1 MNVVFIAPPAAGKG
15 TQATLLRDYYNFY
28 HISTGDVLREIA
40 ETNTPLG
47 CEIKA
52 LIDNGKLVSDELMA
66 KLLKEKIGSLGNV
79 EGIIFDGF
87 PRTLE
92 QAHMLDEILNEVGM
106 KVNKVIYFDI
116 DKDTA
121 MKRALGRVTCK
132 DCGEIYNTYFDTFLK
147 EDECSK
153 CGGKLEKRMEENH
166 KPVKIGSYRE
176 NKCPKN
182 YFKFFDSIK
191 IKKKYKIVFDLANG
205 SMCFLNDYLKKRFP
219 DAIMIN
225 NEPNGFNINDEC
237 GALYPELARKIMID
251 NDYDIAVSFDGDGD
265 RAIIILKNGKILNGD
280 LLLYFFATELKMKN
294 KLKNNTVIYSLIA
307 NRGIT
312 NVLEGNNIK
321 VKFVNVGDENISSE
335 IKNGVASL
343 GGEKSGHIIFNKK
356 YNYSCGLTTI
366 LKFLSMLNEKA
377 IINLNCIKEYYEVS
391 KNYKEIRM
399 INKLENK
406 LKAIVTSGNVIVR
419 RSGTENLFRVILMS
433 PNKCEIIDGLNFLEN
448 LIIAK
453 N

>member
-1 MNVVFIAPPAAGKG
+1 MKYFKTDGIRGVFGASDLSIELILKVGYSFDIFNENKVLIGYDTRYSSKIILQALKYALEISGK
-15 TQATLLRDYYNFY
+15 TVFDYGV
-28 HISTGDVLREIA
+28 IST
-40 ETNTPLG
+40 P
-47 CEIKA
+47 A
-52 LIDNGKLVSDELMA
+52 LEYLTKKKRTIGIMITASHNDFTYNGLKIIYKGHKLDDS
-66 KLLKEKIGSLGNV
+66 LKE
-79 EGIIFDGF
+79 
-87 PRTLE
+87 
-92 QAHMLDEILNEVGM
+92 
-106 KVNKVIYFDI
+106 
-116 DKDTA
+116 
-121 MKRALGRVTCK
+121 
-132 DCGEIYNTYFDTFLK
+132 
-147 EDECSK
+147 
-153 CGGKLEKRMEENH
+153 KLEKRMEENH

-280 LLLYFFATELKMKN
+280 LLLYFFATELKKKN

-312 NVLEGNNIK
+312 NVLEENNIK
-321 VKFVNVGDENISSE
+321 VKFVNVDDENISSE

-448 LIIAK
+448 WIIAK

>member
-1 MNVVFIAPPAAGKG
+1 MKYFKTDGIRGVFGASDLSIELILKVGYSFDIFNENKVLIGYDTRYSSKIILQALKYALEISGK
-15 TQATLLRDYYNFY
+15 TVFDYGV
-28 HISTGDVLREIA
+28 IST
-40 ETNTPLG
+40 P
-47 CEIKA
+47 A
-52 LIDNGKLVSDELMA
+52 LEYLTKKKRTIGIMITASHNDFTYNGLKIIYKGHKLDDS
-66 KLLKEKIGSLGNV
+66 LKE
-79 EGIIFDGF
+79 
-87 PRTLE
+87 
-92 QAHMLDEILNEVGM
+92 
-106 KVNKVIYFDI
+106 
-116 DKDTA
+116 
-121 MKRALGRVTCK
+121 
-132 DCGEIYNTYFDTFLK
+132 
-147 EDECSK
+147 
-153 CGGKLEKRMEENH
+153 KLEKRMEENH

-191 IKKKYKIVFDLANG
+191 IKKKYKIVFDLVNG

-312 NVLEGNNIK
+312 NVLEENNIK

-448 LIIAK
+448 WIIAK

>member
-1 MNVVFIAPPAAGKG
+1 MKYFKTDGIRGVFGASDLSIELILKVGYSFDIFNENKVLIGYDTRYSSKIILQALKYALEISGK
-15 TQATLLRDYYNFY
+15 TVFDYGV
-28 HISTGDVLREIA
+28 IST
-40 ETNTPLG
+40 P
-47 CEIKA
+47 A
-52 LIDNGKLVSDELMA
+52 LEYLTKKKRTIGIMITASHNDFTYNGLKIIYKGHKLD
-66 KLLKEKIGSLGNV
+66 
-79 EGIIFDGF
+79 D
-87 PRTLE
+87 
-92 QAHMLDEILNEVGM
+92 
-106 KVNKVIYFDI
+106 
-116 DKDTA
+116 
-121 MKRALGRVTCK
+121 
-132 DCGEIYNTYFDTFLK
+132 FLK
-147 EDECSK
+147 E
-153 CGGKLEKRMEENH
+153 KLEKRMEENH

-312 NVLEGNNIK
+312 NVLEENNIK

-433 PNKCEIIDGLNFLEN
+433 PNKCEIIDGLNFLEKW
-448 LIIAK
+448 IIAK

>member
-1 MNVVFIAPPAAGKG
+1 MKYFKTDGIRGVFGASDLSIELILKVGYSFDIFNENKVLIGYDTRYSSKIILQDLKYALEISGK
-15 TQATLLRDYYNFY
+15 TVFDYGV
-28 HISTGDVLREIA
+28 IST
-40 ETNTPLG
+40 P
-47 CEIKA
+47 A
-52 LIDNGKLVSDELMA
+52 LEYLTKKKRTIGIMITASHNDFTYNGLKIIYKGHKLDDS
-66 KLLKEKIGSLGNV
+66 LKE
-79 EGIIFDGF
+79 
-87 PRTLE
+87 
-92 QAHMLDEILNEVGM
+92 
-106 KVNKVIYFDI
+106 
-116 DKDTA
+116 
-121 MKRALGRVTCK
+121 
-132 DCGEIYNTYFDTFLK
+132 
-147 EDECSK
+147 
-153 CGGKLEKRMEENH
+153 KLEKRMEENH

-312 NVLEGNNIK
+312 NVLEENNIK

-448 LIIAK
+448 WIIAK

>member
-1 MNVVFIAPPAAGKG
+1 MKYFKTDGIRGVFGASDLSIELILKVGYSFDIFNENKVLIGYDTRYSSKIILQALKYALEISGK
-15 TQATLLRDYYNFY
+15 TVFDYGV
-28 HISTGDVLREIA
+28 IST
-40 ETNTPLG
+40 P
-47 CEIKA
+47 A
-52 LIDNGKLVSDELMA
+52 LEYLTKKKRTVGIMITASHNDFTYNGLKIIYKGHKLDDS
-66 KLLKEKIGSLGNV
+66 LKE
-79 EGIIFDGF
+79 
-87 PRTLE
+87 
-92 QAHMLDEILNEVGM
+92 
-106 KVNKVIYFDI
+106 
-116 DKDTA
+116 
-121 MKRALGRVTCK
+121 
-132 DCGEIYNTYFDTFLK
+132 
-147 EDECSK
+147 
-153 CGGKLEKRMEENH
+153 KLEKRMEENH

-205 SMCFLNDYLKKRFP
+205 SMCFLEFYLKKRFP

-280 LLLYFFATELKMKN
+280 LLLYFFATELKKKN

-312 NVLEGNNIK
+312 NVLEENNIK
-321 VKFVNVGDENISSE
+321 VNFVNVGDENISSE

-366 LKFLSMLNEKA
+366 LKFLSMLNEHA
-377 IINLNCIKEYYEVS
+377 IINLNCINEYYEVS

-448 LIIAK
+448 WILAK

>member
-1 MNVVFIAPPAAGKG
+1 MKYFKTDGIRGVFGASDLSIELILKVGYSFDIFNENKVLIGYDTRYSSKIILQALKYALEISGK
-15 TQATLLRDYYNFY
+15 TVFDYGV
-28 HISTGDVLREIA
+28 IST
-40 ETNTPLG
+40 P
-47 CEIKA
+47 A
-52 LIDNGKLVSDELMA
+52 LEYLTKKKRTIGIMITASHNDFTYNGLKIIYKGHKLDDS
-66 KLLKEKIGSLGNV
+66 LKE
-79 EGIIFDGF
+79 
-87 PRTLE
+87 
-92 QAHMLDEILNEVGM
+92 
-106 KVNKVIYFDI
+106 
-116 DKDTA
+116 
-121 MKRALGRVTCK
+121 
-132 DCGEIYNTYFDTFLK
+132 
-147 EDECSK
+147 
-153 CGGKLEKRMEENH
+153 KLEKRMEENH

-176 NKCPKN
+176 NK
-182 YFKFFDSIK
+182 
-191 IKKKYKIVFDLANG
+191 
-205 SMCFLNDYLKKRFP
+205 CFLNDYLKKRFP

-312 NVLEGNNIK
+312 NVLEENNIK

-448 LIIAK
+448 WIIAK

>member
-1 MNVVFIAPPAAGKG
+1 MKYFKTDGIRGVFGASDLSIELILKVGYSFDIFYENKVLIGYDTRYSSKIILQALKYALEISGK
-15 TQATLLRDYYNFY
+15 TVFDYGV
-28 HISTGDVLREIA
+28 IST
-40 ETNTPLG
+40 P
-47 CEIKA
+47 A
-52 LIDNGKLVSDELMA
+52 LEYLTKKKRTIGIMITASHNDFTYNGLKIIYKGHKLDDS
-66 KLLKEKIGSLGNV
+66 LKE
-79 EGIIFDGF
+79 
-87 PRTLE
+87 
-92 QAHMLDEILNEVGM
+92 
-106 KVNKVIYFDI
+106 
-116 DKDTA
+116 
-121 MKRALGRVTCK
+121 
-132 DCGEIYNTYFDTFLK
+132 
-147 EDECSK
+147 
-153 CGGKLEKRMEENH
+153 KLEKRMEENH

-312 NVLEGNNIK
+312 NVLEENNIK

-448 LIIAK
+448 WIIAK

>member
-1 MNVVFIAPPAAGKG
+1 MKYFKTDGIRGVFGASDLSIELILKVGYSFDIFNENKVLIGYDTRYSSKIILQALKYALEISGKSVF
-15 TQATLLRDYYNFY
+15 DYGV
-28 HISTGDVLREIA
+28 IST
-40 ETNTPLG
+40 P
-47 CEIKA
+47 A
-52 LIDNGKLVSDELMA
+52 LEYLTKKKRTIGIMITASHNDFTYNGLKIIYKGHKLDDS
-66 KLLKEKIGSLGNV
+66 LKE
-79 EGIIFDGF
+79 
-87 PRTLE
+87 
-92 QAHMLDEILNEVGM
+92 
-106 KVNKVIYFDI
+106 
-116 DKDTA
+116 
-121 MKRALGRVTCK
+121 
-132 DCGEIYNTYFDTFLK
+132 
-147 EDECSK
+147 
-153 CGGKLEKRMEENH
+153 KLEKRMEENH

-280 LLLYFFATELKMKN
+280 LLLYFFVTELKMKN

-448 LIIAK
+448 WIIAK

>member
-1 MNVVFIAPPAAGKG
+1 MKYFKTDGIRGVFGASDLIIELILKVGYSFDIFNENKVLIGYDTRYSSKIILQALKYALEISGK
-15 TQATLLRDYYNFY
+15 TVFDYGV
-28 HISTGDVLREIA
+28 IST
-40 ETNTPLG
+40 P
-47 CEIKA
+47 A
-52 LIDNGKLVSDELMA
+52 LEYLTKKKRTIGIMITASHNDFTYNGLKIIYKGHKLDDS
-66 KLLKEKIGSLGNV
+66 LKE
-79 EGIIFDGF
+79 
-87 PRTLE
+87 
-92 QAHMLDEILNEVGM
+92 
-106 KVNKVIYFDI
+106 
-116 DKDTA
+116 
-121 MKRALGRVTCK
+121 
-132 DCGEIYNTYFDTFLK
+132 
-147 EDECSK
+147 
-153 CGGKLEKRMEENH
+153 KLEKRMEENH

-312 NVLEGNNIK
+312 NVLEENNIK

-448 LIIAK
+448 WIIAK

>member
-1 MNVVFIAPPAAGKG
+1 MFIVLLGAPGSGKG
-15 TQATLLRDYYNFY
+15 TVGKILAENLKLA
-28 HISTGDVLREIA
+28 HISTGDLFRENLKN
-40 ETNTPLG
+40 ETELG
-47 CEIKA
+47 KEAKSYM
-52 LIDNGKLVSDELMA
+52 DKGELV
-66 KLLKEKIGSLGNV
+66 
-79 EGIIFDGF
+79 
-87 PRTLE
+87 P
-92 QAHMLDEILNEVGM
+92 DEITVRM
-106 KVNKVIYFDI
+106 
-116 DKDTA
+116 
-121 MKRALGRVTCK
+121 
-132 DCGEIYNTYFDTFLK
+132 
-147 EDECSK
+147 
-153 CGGKLEKRMEENH
+153 LEKRMEENH

-312 NVLEGNNIK
+312 NVLEENNIK

-448 LIIAK
+448 WIIAK

>member
-1 MNVVFIAPPAAGKG
+1 MKYFKTDGIRGVFGASDLSIELILKVGYSFDIFNENKVLIGYDTRYSSKIILQALKYALEISGK
-15 TQATLLRDYYNFY
+15 TVFDYGV
-28 HISTGDVLREIA
+28 IST
-40 ETNTPLG
+40 P
-47 CEIKA
+47 A
-52 LIDNGKLVSDELMA
+52 LEYLTKKKRTIGIMITASHNDFTYNGLKIIYKGHKLDDS
-66 KLLKEKIGSLGNV
+66 LKE
-79 EGIIFDGF
+79 
-87 PRTLE
+87 
-92 QAHMLDEILNEVGM
+92 
-106 KVNKVIYFDI
+106 
-116 DKDTA
+116 
-121 MKRALGRVTCK
+121 
-132 DCGEIYNTYFDTFLK
+132 
-147 EDECSK
+147 
-153 CGGKLEKRMEENH
+153 KLEKRMEENH

-237 GALYPELARKIMID
+237 GTLYPELARKIMID

-312 NVLEGNNIK
+312 NVLEENNIK

-448 LIIAK
+448 WIIAK

>member
-1 MNVVFIAPPAAGKG
+1 MITASHNDFTYNGLKIIYKG
-15 TQATLLRDYYNFY
+15 
-28 HISTGDVLREIA
+28 H
-40 ETNTPLG
+40 
-47 CEIKA
+47 
-52 LIDNGKLVSDELMA
+52 KLDDS
-66 KLLKEKIGSLGNV
+66 LKE
-79 EGIIFDGF
+79 
-87 PRTLE
+87 
-92 QAHMLDEILNEVGM
+92 
-106 KVNKVIYFDI
+106 
-116 DKDTA
+116 
-121 MKRALGRVTCK
+121 
-132 DCGEIYNTYFDTFLK
+132 
-147 EDECSK
+147 
-153 CGGKLEKRMEENH
+153 KLEKRMEENH
-166 KPVKIGSYRE
+166 KPVKLGSYRE

-205 SMCFLNDYLKKRFP
+205 SMCFLEFYLKKRFP

-280 LLLYFFATELKMKN
+280 LLLYFFATELKKKN

-312 NVLEGNNIK
+312 NVLEENNIK
-321 VKFVNVGDENISSE
+321 VNFVNVGDENISSE

-366 LKFLSMLNEKA
+366 LKFLSMLNEHA
-377 IINLNCIKEYYEVS
+377 IINLNCINEYYEVS

-433 PNKCEIIDGLNFLEN
+433 PNKGEIIDGLNFLEN
-448 LIIAK
+448 WILAK

>member
-1 MNVVFIAPPAAGKG
+1 MKYFKTDGIRGVFGASDLSIELILKVGYSFDIFNENKVLIGYDTRYSSKIILQALKYALEISGK
-15 TQATLLRDYYNFY
+15 TVFDYGV
-28 HISTGDVLREIA
+28 IST
-40 ETNTPLG
+40 P
-47 CEIKA
+47 A
-52 LIDNGKLVSDELMA
+52 LEYLTKKKRTIGIMITASHNDFTYNGLKIIYKGHKLDDS
-66 KLLKEKIGSLGNV
+66 LKE
-79 EGIIFDGF
+79 
-87 PRTLE
+87 
-92 QAHMLDEILNEVGM
+92 
-106 KVNKVIYFDI
+106 
-116 DKDTA
+116 
-121 MKRALGRVTCK
+121 
-132 DCGEIYNTYFDTFLK
+132 
-147 EDECSK
+147 
-153 CGGKLEKRMEENH
+153 KLEKRMEENH

-251 NDYDIAVSFDGDGD
+251 NDYDIAASFDGDGD

-312 NVLEGNNIK
+312 NVLEENNIK

-448 LIIAK
+448 WIIAK

>member
-1 MNVVFIAPPAAGKG
+1 MKYFKTDGIRGVFGASDLSIELILKVGYSFDIFNENKVLIGYDTRYSSKIILQALKYALEISGK
-15 TQATLLRDYYNFY
+15 TVFDYGV
-28 HISTGDVLREIA
+28 IST
-40 ETNTPLG
+40 P
-47 CEIKA
+47 A
-52 LIDNGKLVSDELMA
+52 LEYLTKKKRTIGIMITASHNDFTYNGLKIIYKGHKLDDS
-66 KLLKEKIGSLGNV
+66 LKE
-79 EGIIFDGF
+79 
-87 PRTLE
+87 
-92 QAHMLDEILNEVGM
+92 
-106 KVNKVIYFDI
+106 
-116 DKDTA
+116 
-121 MKRALGRVTCK
+121 
-132 DCGEIYNTYFDTFLK
+132 
-147 EDECSK
+147 
-153 CGGKLEKRMEENH
+153 KLEKRMEENH

-448 LIIAK
+448 RIIAK

>member
-1 MNVVFIAPPAAGKG
+1 MKYFKTDGIRGVFGASDLSIELILKVGYSFDIFNENKVLIGYDTRYSSKIILQALKYALEISGK
-15 TQATLLRDYYNFY
+15 TVFDYGV
-28 HISTGDVLREIA
+28 IST
-40 ETNTPLG
+40 P
-47 CEIKA
+47 A
-52 LIDNGKLVSDELMA
+52 LEYLTKKKRTIGIMITASHNDFTYNGLKIIYKGHKLDDS
-66 KLLKEKIGSLGNV
+66 LKE
-79 EGIIFDGF
+79 
-87 PRTLE
+87 
-92 QAHMLDEILNEVGM
+92 
-106 KVNKVIYFDI
+106 
-116 DKDTA
+116 
-121 MKRALGRVTCK
+121 
-132 DCGEIYNTYFDTFLK
+132 
-147 EDECSK
+147 
-153 CGGKLEKRMEENH
+153 KLEKRMEENH

-280 LLLYFFATELKMKN
+280 LLLYFFAAELKMKN

-312 NVLEGNNIK
+312 NVLEENNIK

-448 LIIAK
+448 WIIAK

>member
-1 MNVVFIAPPAAGKG
+1 MKYFKTDGIRGVFGASDLSIELILKVGYSFDIFNENKVLIGYDTRYSSKIILQALKYALEISGK
-15 TQATLLRDYYNFY
+15 TVFDYGV
-28 HISTGDVLREIA
+28 IST
-40 ETNTPLG
+40 P
-47 CEIKA
+47 A
-52 LIDNGKLVSDELMA
+52 LEYLTKKKRTIGIMITASHNDFTYNGLKIIYKGHKLDDS
-66 KLLKEKIGSLGNV
+66 LKE
-79 EGIIFDGF
+79 
-87 PRTLE
+87 
-92 QAHMLDEILNEVGM
+92 
-106 KVNKVIYFDI
+106 
-116 DKDTA
+116 
-121 MKRALGRVTCK
+121 
-132 DCGEIYNTYFDTFLK
+132 
-147 EDECSK
+147 
-153 CGGKLEKRMEENH
+153 KLEKRMEENH

-280 LLLYFFATELKMKN
+280 LLLYFFSTELKKKN

-312 NVLEGNNIK
+312 NVLEENNIK

-448 LIIAK
+448 WIIAK

>member
-1 MNVVFIAPPAAGKG
+1 MKYFKTDGIRGVFGASDLSIELILKVGYSFDIFNENKVLIGYDTRYSSKIILQALKYALEISGK
-15 TQATLLRDYYNFY
+15 TVFDYGV
-28 HISTGDVLREIA
+28 IST
-40 ETNTPLG
+40 P
-47 CEIKA
+47 A
-52 LIDNGKLVSDELMA
+52 LEYLTKKKRTIGIMITASHNDFTYNGLKIIYKGHKLDDS
-66 KLLKEKIGSLGNV
+66 LKE
-79 EGIIFDGF
+79 
-87 PRTLE
+87 
-92 QAHMLDEILNEVGM
+92 
-106 KVNKVIYFDI
+106 
-116 DKDTA
+116 
-121 MKRALGRVTCK
+121 
-132 DCGEIYNTYFDTFLK
+132 
-147 EDECSK
+147 
-153 CGGKLEKRMEENH
+153 KLEKRMEENH

-312 NVLEGNNIK
+312 NVLEENNIK

-433 PNKCEIIDGLNFLEN
+433 LNKCEIIDGLNFLEN
-448 LIIAK
+448 WIIAK

>member
-1 MNVVFIAPPAAGKG
+1 MKYFKTDGIRGVFGASDLSIELILKVGYSFDIFNENKVLIGYDTRYSSKIILQALKYALEISGK
-15 TQATLLRDYYNFY
+15 TVFDYGV
-28 HISTGDVLREIA
+28 IST
-40 ETNTPLG
+40 P
-47 CEIKA
+47 A
-52 LIDNGKLVSDELMA
+52 LEYLTKKKRTIGIMITASHNDFTYNGLKIIYKGHKLDDS
-66 KLLKEKIGSLGNV
+66 LKE
-79 EGIIFDGF
+79 
-87 PRTLE
+87 
-92 QAHMLDEILNEVGM
+92 
-106 KVNKVIYFDI
+106 
-116 DKDTA
+116 
-121 MKRALGRVTCK
+121 
-132 DCGEIYNTYFDTFLK
+132 
-147 EDECSK
+147 
-153 CGGKLEKRMEENH
+153 KLEKRMEENH

-312 NVLEGNNIK
+312 NVLEENNIK

-335 IKNGVASL
+335 IKNGLASL

-448 LIIAK
+448 WIIAK

>member
-1 MNVVFIAPPAAGKG
+1 MKYFKTDGIRGVFGASDLSIELILKVGYSFDIFNENKVLIGYDTRYSSKIILQALKYALEISGK
-15 TQATLLRDYYNFY
+15 TVFDYGV
-28 HISTGDVLREIA
+28 IST
-40 ETNTPLG
+40 P
-47 CEIKA
+47 A
-52 LIDNGKLVSDELMA
+52 LEYLTKKKRTIGIMITASHNDFTYNGLKIIYKGHKLDDS
-66 KLLKEKIGSLGNV
+66 LKE
-79 EGIIFDGF
+79 
-87 PRTLE
+87 
-92 QAHMLDEILNEVGM
+92 
-106 KVNKVIYFDI
+106 
-116 DKDTA
+116 
-121 MKRALGRVTCK
+121 
-132 DCGEIYNTYFDTFLK
+132 
-147 EDECSK
+147 
-153 CGGKLEKRMEENH
+153 KLEKRMEENH

-176 NKCPKN
+176 NKC
-182 YFKFFDSIK
+182 FKFFDSIK

-280 LLLYFFATELKMKN
+280 LLLYFFATELKKKN

-312 NVLEGNNIK
+312 NVLEENNIK

-433 PNKCEIIDGLNFLEN
+433 PNKCEIIDGLNFLEKW
-448 LIIAK
+448 IIAK

>member
-1 MNVVFIAPPAAGKG
+1 MKYFKTDGIRGVFGASDLSIELILKVGYSFDIFNENKVLIGYDTRYSSKIILQALKYALEISGK
-15 TQATLLRDYYNFY
+15 TVFDYGV
-28 HISTGDVLREIA
+28 IST
-40 ETNTPLG
+40 P
-47 CEIKA
+47 A
-52 LIDNGKLVSDELMA
+52 LEYLTKKKRTIGIMITASHNDFTYNGLKIIYKGHKLDDS
-66 KLLKEKIGSLGNV
+66 LKE
-79 EGIIFDGF
+79 
-87 PRTLE
+87 
-92 QAHMLDEILNEVGM
+92 
-106 KVNKVIYFDI
+106 
-116 DKDTA
+116 
-121 MKRALGRVTCK
+121 
-132 DCGEIYNTYFDTFLK
+132 
-147 EDECSK
+147 
-153 CGGKLEKRMEENH
+153 KLEKRMEENH

-237 GALYPELARKIMID
+237 VALYPELARKIMID

-280 LLLYFFATELKMKN
+280 LLLYFFATELKKKN

-312 NVLEGNNIK
+312 NVLEENNIK

-433 PNKCEIIDGLNFLEN
+433 PNKCEIIDGLNFLEKW
-448 LIIAK
+448 IIAK

>member
-1 MNVVFIAPPAAGKG
+1 MKYFKTDGIRGVFGASDLSIELILKVGYSFDIFNENKVLIGYDTRYSSKIILQALKYALEISGK
-15 TQATLLRDYYNFY
+15 TVFDYGV
-28 HISTGDVLREIA
+28 IST
-40 ETNTPLG
+40 P
-47 CEIKA
+47 A
-52 LIDNGKLVSDELMA
+52 LEYLTKKKRTIGIMITASHNDFTYNGLKIIYKGHKLDDS
-66 KLLKEKIGSLGNV
+66 LKE
-79 EGIIFDGF
+79 
-87 PRTLE
+87 
-92 QAHMLDEILNEVGM
+92 
-106 KVNKVIYFDI
+106 
-116 DKDTA
+116 
-121 MKRALGRVTCK
+121 
-132 DCGEIYNTYFDTFLK
+132 
-147 EDECSK
+147 
-153 CGGKLEKRMEENH
+153 KLEKRMEENH

-312 NVLEGNNIK
+312 NVLEENNIK

-366 LKFLSMLNEKA
+366 LKFLSMFNEKA

-448 LIIAK
+448 WIIAK

>member
-1 MNVVFIAPPAAGKG
+1 MKYFKTDGIRGVFGASDLSIELILKVGYSFDIFNENKVLIGYDTRYSSKIILQALKYALEISGK
-15 TQATLLRDYYNFY
+15 TVFDYGV
-28 HISTGDVLREIA
+28 IST
-40 ETNTPLG
+40 P
-47 CEIKA
+47 A
-52 LIDNGKLVSDELMA
+52 LEYLTKKKRTVGIMITASHNDFTYNGLKIIYKGHKLDDS
-66 KLLKEKIGSLGNV
+66 LKE
-79 EGIIFDGF
+79 
-87 PRTLE
+87 
-92 QAHMLDEILNEVGM
+92 
-106 KVNKVIYFDI
+106 
-116 DKDTA
+116 
-121 MKRALGRVTCK
+121 
-132 DCGEIYNTYFDTFLK
+132 
-147 EDECSK
+147 
-153 CGGKLEKRMEENH
+153 KLEKRMEENH

-205 SMCFLNDYLKKRFP
+205 SMCFLEFYLKKRFP

-280 LLLYFFATELKMKN
+280 LLLYFFATELKKKN

-312 NVLEGNNIK
+312 NVLEENNIK
-321 VKFVNVGDENISSE
+321 VNFVNVGDENISSE

-356 YNYSCGLTTI
+356 YNFSCGLTTI
-366 LKFLSMLNEKA
+366 LKFLSMLNEHA

-433 PNKCEIIDGLNFLEN
+433 PNKGEIIDGLNFLEN
-448 LIIAK
+448 WILAK

>member
-1 MNVVFIAPPAAGKG
+1 MKYFKTDGIRGVFGASDLSIELILKVGYSFDIFNENKVLIGYDTRYSSKIILQALKYALEISGK
-15 TQATLLRDYYNFY
+15 TVFDYGV
-28 HISTGDVLREIA
+28 ISTPVLEYLTKKKRTIGIMITA
-40 ETNTPLG
+40 SHNDFTY
-47 CEIKA
+47 
-52 LIDNGKLVSDELMA
+52 NGLKIIYKGHKLDDS
-66 KLLKEKIGSLGNV
+66 LKE
-79 EGIIFDGF
+79 
-87 PRTLE
+87 
-92 QAHMLDEILNEVGM
+92 
-106 KVNKVIYFDI
+106 
-116 DKDTA
+116 
-121 MKRALGRVTCK
+121 
-132 DCGEIYNTYFDTFLK
+132 
-147 EDECSK
+147 
-153 CGGKLEKRMEENH
+153 KLEKRMEENH

-312 NVLEGNNIK
+312 NVLEENNIK

-448 LIIAK
+448 WIIAK

>member
-1 MNVVFIAPPAAGKG
+1 MKYFKTDGIRGVFGASDLSIELILKVGYSFDIFNENKVLIGYDTRYSSKIILQDLKYALEISGK
-15 TQATLLRDYYNFY
+15 TVFDYGV
-28 HISTGDVLREIA
+28 IST
-40 ETNTPLG
+40 P
-47 CEIKA
+47 A
-52 LIDNGKLVSDELMA
+52 LEYLTKKKRTIGIMITASHNDFTYNGLKIIYKGHKLDDS
-66 KLLKEKIGSLGNV
+66 LKE
-79 EGIIFDGF
+79 
-87 PRTLE
+87 
-92 QAHMLDEILNEVGM
+92 
-106 KVNKVIYFDI
+106 
-116 DKDTA
+116 
-121 MKRALGRVTCK
+121 
-132 DCGEIYNTYFDTFLK
+132 
-147 EDECSK
+147 
-153 CGGKLEKRMEENH
+153 KLEKRMEENH

-280 LLLYFFATELKMKN
+280 LLLYFFATELKKKN

-312 NVLEGNNIK
+312 NVLEENNIK

-433 PNKCEIIDGLNFLEN
+433 PNKCEIIDGLNFLEKW
-448 LIIAK
+448 IIAK

>member
-1 MNVVFIAPPAAGKG
+1 MKYFKTDGIRGVFGASDLSIELILKVGYSFDIFNENKVLIGYDTRYSSKIILQALKYALEISGK
-15 TQATLLRDYYNFY
+15 TVFDYGV
-28 HISTGDVLREIA
+28 IST
-40 ETNTPLG
+40 P
-47 CEIKA
+47 A
-52 LIDNGKLVSDELMA
+52 LEYLTKKKRTIGIMITASHNDFTYNGLKIIYKGHKLDDS
-66 KLLKEKIGSLGNV
+66 LKE
-79 EGIIFDGF
+79 
-87 PRTLE
+87 
-92 QAHMLDEILNEVGM
+92 
-106 KVNKVIYFDI
+106 
-116 DKDTA
+116 
-121 MKRALGRVTCK
+121 
-132 DCGEIYNTYFDTFLK
+132 
-147 EDECSK
+147 
-153 CGGKLEKRMEENH
+153 KLEKRMEENH

-312 NVLEGNNIK
+312 NVLEENNIK

-419 RSGTENLFRVILMS
+419 QSGTENLFRVILMS

-448 LIIAK
+448 WIIAK

>member
-1 MNVVFIAPPAAGKG
+1 MKYFKTDGIRGVFGASDLSIELILKVGYSFDIFNENKVLIGYDTRYSSKIILQALKYALEISGK
-15 TQATLLRDYYNFY
+15 TVFDYAV
-28 HISTGDVLREIA
+28 IST
-40 ETNTPLG
+40 P
-47 CEIKA
+47 A
-52 LIDNGKLVSDELMA
+52 LEYLTKKKRTIGIMITASHNDFTYNGLKIIYKGHKLDDS
-66 KLLKEKIGSLGNV
+66 LKE
-79 EGIIFDGF
+79 
-87 PRTLE
+87 
-92 QAHMLDEILNEVGM
+92 
-106 KVNKVIYFDI
+106 
-116 DKDTA
+116 
-121 MKRALGRVTCK
+121 
-132 DCGEIYNTYFDTFLK
+132 
-147 EDECSK
+147 
-153 CGGKLEKRMEENH
+153 KLEKRMEENH

-312 NVLEGNNIK
+312 NVLEENNIK

-448 LIIAK
+448 WIIAK

>member
-1 MNVVFIAPPAAGKG
+1 MKYFKTDGIRGVFGASDLSIELILKVGYSFDIFNENKVLIGYDTRYSSKIILQALKYALEISGK
-15 TQATLLRDYYNFY
+15 TVFDYGV
-28 HISTGDVLREIA
+28 IST
-40 ETNTPLG
+40 P
-47 CEIKA
+47 A
-52 LIDNGKLVSDELMA
+52 LEYLTKKKRTIGIMITASHNDFTYNGLKIIYKGHKLDDS
-66 KLLKEKIGSLGNV
+66 LKE
-79 EGIIFDGF
+79 
-87 PRTLE
+87 
-92 QAHMLDEILNEVGM
+92 
-106 KVNKVIYFDI
+106 
-116 DKDTA
+116 
-121 MKRALGRVTCK
+121 
-132 DCGEIYNTYFDTFLK
+132 
-147 EDECSK
+147 
-153 CGGKLEKRMEENH
+153 KLEKRMEENH

-237 GALYPELARKIMID
+237 GALYPKLARKIMID

-312 NVLEGNNIK
+312 NVLEENNIK

-448 LIIAK
+448 WIIAK

>member
-1 MNVVFIAPPAAGKG
+1 MKYFKTDGIRGVFGASDLSIELILKVGYSFDIFNENKFLIGYDTRYSSKIILQALKYALEISGK
-15 TQATLLRDYYNFY
+15 TVFDYGV
-28 HISTGDVLREIA
+28 IST
-40 ETNTPLG
+40 P
-47 CEIKA
+47 A
-52 LIDNGKLVSDELMA
+52 LEYLTKKKRTIGIMITASHNDFTYNGLKIIYKGHKLDDS
-66 KLLKEKIGSLGNV
+66 LKE
-79 EGIIFDGF
+79 
-87 PRTLE
+87 
-92 QAHMLDEILNEVGM
+92 
-106 KVNKVIYFDI
+106 
-116 DKDTA
+116 
-121 MKRALGRVTCK
+121 
-132 DCGEIYNTYFDTFLK
+132 
-147 EDECSK
+147 
-153 CGGKLEKRMEENH
+153 KLEKRMEENH

-280 LLLYFFATELKMKN
+280 LLLYFFATELKKKN

-312 NVLEGNNIK
+312 NVLEENNIK

-448 LIIAK
+448 WIIAK

>member
-1 MNVVFIAPPAAGKG
+1 MKYFKTDGIRGVFGAFDLSIELILKVGYSFDIFNENKVLIGYDTRYSSKIILQALKYALEISGK
-15 TQATLLRDYYNFY
+15 TVFDYGV
-28 HISTGDVLREIA
+28 IST
-40 ETNTPLG
+40 P
-47 CEIKA
+47 A
-52 LIDNGKLVSDELMA
+52 LEYLTKKKRTIGIMITASHNDFTYNGLKIIYKGHKLDDS
-66 KLLKEKIGSLGNV
+66 LKE
-79 EGIIFDGF
+79 
-87 PRTLE
+87 
-92 QAHMLDEILNEVGM
+92 
-106 KVNKVIYFDI
+106 
-116 DKDTA
+116 
-121 MKRALGRVTCK
+121 
-132 DCGEIYNTYFDTFLK
+132 
-147 EDECSK
+147 
-153 CGGKLEKRMEENH
+153 KLEKRMEENH

-280 LLLYFFATELKMKN
+280 LLLYFFATELKKKN

-312 NVLEGNNIK
+312 NVLEENNIK

-433 PNKCEIIDGLNFLEN
+433 PNKCEIIDGLNFLEKW
-448 LIIAK
+448 IIAK

>member
-1 MNVVFIAPPAAGKG
+1 MKYFKTDGIRGVFGASDLSIELILKVGYSFDIFNENKVLIGYDTRYSSKIILQALKYALEISGK
-15 TQATLLRDYYNFY
+15 TVFDYGV
-28 HISTGDVLREIA
+28 IST
-40 ETNTPLG
+40 P
-47 CEIKA
+47 A
-52 LIDNGKLVSDELMA
+52 LEYLTKKKRTIGIMITASHNDFTYNGLKIIYKGHKLDDS
-66 KLLKEKIGSLGNV
+66 LKE
-79 EGIIFDGF
+79 
-87 PRTLE
+87 
-92 QAHMLDEILNEVGM
+92 
-106 KVNKVIYFDI
+106 
-116 DKDTA
+116 
-121 MKRALGRVTCK
+121 
-132 DCGEIYNTYFDTFLK
+132 
-147 EDECSK
+147 
-153 CGGKLEKRMEENH
+153 KLEKRMEENH

-312 NVLEGNNIK
+312 NVLEENNIK

-343 GGEKSGHIIFNKK
+343 GGERSGHIIFNKK

-448 LIIAK
+448 WIIAK

>member
-1 MNVVFIAPPAAGKG
+1 MKYFKTDGIRGVFGASDLSIELILKVGYSFDIFNENKVLIGYDTRYSSKIILQALKYALEISGK
-15 TQATLLRDYYNFY
+15 TVFDYGV
-28 HISTGDVLREIA
+28 IST
-40 ETNTPLG
+40 P
-47 CEIKA
+47 A
-52 LIDNGKLVSDELMA
+52 LEYLTKKKRTIGIMITASHNDFTYNGLKIIYKGHKLDDS
-66 KLLKEKIGSLGNV
+66 LKE
-79 EGIIFDGF
+79 
-87 PRTLE
+87 
-92 QAHMLDEILNEVGM
+92 
-106 KVNKVIYFDI
+106 
-116 DKDTA
+116 
-121 MKRALGRVTCK
+121 
-132 DCGEIYNTYFDTFLK
+132 
-147 EDECSK
+147 
-153 CGGKLEKRMEENH
+153 KLEKRMEENH

-448 LIIAK
+448 WIIAK

>member
-1 MNVVFIAPPAAGKG
+1 MKYFKTDGIRGVFGASDLSIELILKVGYSFDIFNENKVLIGYDTRYSSKIILQALKYALEISGK
-15 TQATLLRDYYNFY
+15 TVFDYGV
-28 HISTGDVLREIA
+28 IST
-40 ETNTPLG
+40 P
-47 CEIKA
+47 A
-52 LIDNGKLVSDELMA
+52 LEYLTKKKRTIGIMITASHNDFTYNGLKIIYKGHKLDDS
-66 KLLKEKIGSLGNV
+66 LKE
-79 EGIIFDGF
+79 
-87 PRTLE
+87 
-92 QAHMLDEILNEVGM
+92 
-106 KVNKVIYFDI
+106 
-116 DKDTA
+116 
-121 MKRALGRVTCK
+121 
-132 DCGEIYNTYFDTFLK
+132 
-147 EDECSK
+147 
-153 CGGKLEKRMEENH
+153 KLEKRMEENH

-312 NVLEGNNIK
+312 NVLEENNIK

-406 LKAIVTSGNVIVR
+406 LKAIVTSGNAIVR

-448 LIIAK
+448 WIIAK

>member
-1 MNVVFIAPPAAGKG
+1 MKYFKTDGIRGVFGASDLSIELILKVGYSFDIFNENKVLIGYDTRYSSKIILQALKYALEISGK
-15 TQATLLRDYYNFY
+15 TVFDYGV
-28 HISTGDVLREIA
+28 IST
-40 ETNTPLG
+40 P
-47 CEIKA
+47 A
-52 LIDNGKLVSDELMA
+52 LEYLTKKKRTIGIMITASHNDFTYNGLKIIYKGHKLDDS
-66 KLLKEKIGSLGNV
+66 LKE
-79 EGIIFDGF
+79 
-87 PRTLE
+87 
-92 QAHMLDEILNEVGM
+92 
-106 KVNKVIYFDI
+106 
-116 DKDTA
+116 
-121 MKRALGRVTCK
+121 
-132 DCGEIYNTYFDTFLK
+132 
-147 EDECSK
+147 
-153 CGGKLEKRMEENH
+153 KLEKRMEENH

-280 LLLYFFATELKMKN
+280 LLLYFFATELKLKN

-312 NVLEGNNIK
+312 NVLEENNIK

-448 LIIAK
+448 WIIAK

>member
-1 MNVVFIAPPAAGKG
+1 MKYFKTDGIRGVFGASDLSIELILKVGYSFDIFNENKVLIGYDTRYSSKIILQALKYALEISGK
-15 TQATLLRDYYNFY
+15 TVFDYGV
-28 HISTGDVLREIA
+28 IST
-40 ETNTPLG
+40 P
-47 CEIKA
+47 A
-52 LIDNGKLVSDELMA
+52 LEYLTKKKRTIGIMITASHNDFTYNGLKIIYKGHKLDDS
-66 KLLKEKIGSLGNV
+66 LKE
-79 EGIIFDGF
+79 
-87 PRTLE
+87 
-92 QAHMLDEILNEVGM
+92 
-106 KVNKVIYFDI
+106 
-116 DKDTA
+116 
-121 MKRALGRVTCK
+121 
-132 DCGEIYNTYFDTFLK
+132 
-147 EDECSK
+147 
-153 CGGKLEKRMEENH
+153 KLEKRMEENH

-182 YFKFFDSIK
+182 YFKFFDLIK

-312 NVLEGNNIK
+312 NVLEENNIK

-448 LIIAK
+448 WIIAK

>member
-1 MNVVFIAPPAAGKG
+1 MKYFKTDGIRGVFGASDLSIELILKVGYSFDIFNENKVLIGYDTRYSSKIILQALKYALEISGK
-15 TQATLLRDYYNFY
+15 TVFDYGV
-28 HISTGDVLREIA
+28 IST
-40 ETNTPLG
+40 P
-47 CEIKA
+47 A
-52 LIDNGKLVSDELMA
+52 LEYLTKKKRTIGIMITASHNDFTYNGLKIIYKGHKLDDS
-66 KLLKEKIGSLGNV
+66 LKE
-79 EGIIFDGF
+79 
-87 PRTLE
+87 
-92 QAHMLDEILNEVGM
+92 
-106 KVNKVIYFDI
+106 
-116 DKDTA
+116 
-121 MKRALGRVTCK
+121 
-132 DCGEIYNTYFDTFLK
+132 
-147 EDECSK
+147 
-153 CGGKLEKRMEENH
+153 KLEKRMEENH

-280 LLLYFFATELKMKN
+280 LLLYFFATELKKKN

-307 NRGIT
+307 NRGVT
-312 NVLEGNNIK
+312 NVLEENNIK

-433 PNKCEIIDGLNFLEN
+433 PNKCEIIDGLNFLEKW
-448 LIIAK
+448 IIAK

>member
-1 MNVVFIAPPAAGKG
+1 MKYFKTDGIRGVFGASDLSIELILKVGYSFDIFNENKVLIGYDTRYSSKIILQALKYALEISGK
-15 TQATLLRDYYNFY
+15 TVFDYGV
-28 HISTGDVLREIA
+28 IST
-40 ETNTPLG
+40 P
-47 CEIKA
+47 A
-52 LIDNGKLVSDELMA
+52 LEYLTKKKRTIGIMITASHNDFTYNGLKIIYKGHKLDDS
-66 KLLKEKIGSLGNV
+66 LKE
-79 EGIIFDGF
+79 
-87 PRTLE
+87 
-92 QAHMLDEILNEVGM
+92 
-106 KVNKVIYFDI
+106 
-116 DKDTA
+116 
-121 MKRALGRVTCK
+121 
-132 DCGEIYNTYFDTFLK
+132 
-147 EDECSK
+147 
-153 CGGKLEKRMEENH
+153 KLEKRMEENH

-312 NVLEGNNIK
+312 NVLEENNIK

-419 RSGTENLFRVILMS
+419 RSGTENLVRVILMS

-448 LIIAK
+448 WIIAK

>member
-1 MNVVFIAPPAAGKG
+1 MKYFKTDGIRGVFGASDLSIELILKVGYSFGIFNENKVLIGYDTRYSSKIILQALKYALEISGK
-15 TQATLLRDYYNFY
+15 TVFDYGV
-28 HISTGDVLREIA
+28 IST
-40 ETNTPLG
+40 P
-47 CEIKA
+47 A
-52 LIDNGKLVSDELMA
+52 LEYLTKKKRTIGIMITASHNDFTYNGLKIIYKGHKLDDS
-66 KLLKEKIGSLGNV
+66 LKE
-79 EGIIFDGF
+79 
-87 PRTLE
+87 
-92 QAHMLDEILNEVGM
+92 
-106 KVNKVIYFDI
+106 
-116 DKDTA
+116 
-121 MKRALGRVTCK
+121 
-132 DCGEIYNTYFDTFLK
+132 
-147 EDECSK
+147 
-153 CGGKLEKRMEENH
+153 KLEKRMEENH

-280 LLLYFFATELKMKN
+280 LLLYFFATELKKKN

-312 NVLEGNNIK
+312 NVLEENNIK

-433 PNKCEIIDGLNFLEN
+433 PNKCEIIDGLNFLEKW
-448 LIIAK
+448 IIAK

>member
-1 MNVVFIAPPAAGKG
+1 MKYFKTDGIRGVFGASDLSIELILKVGYSFDIFNENKVLIGYDTRYSSKIILQALKYALEISGK
-15 TQATLLRDYYNFY
+15 TVFDYGV
-28 HISTGDVLREIA
+28 IST
-40 ETNTPLG
+40 P
-47 CEIKA
+47 A
-52 LIDNGKLVSDELMA
+52 LEYLTKKKRIIGIMITASHNDFTYNGLKIIYKGHKLDDS
-66 KLLKEKIGSLGNV
+66 LKE
-79 EGIIFDGF
+79 
-87 PRTLE
+87 
-92 QAHMLDEILNEVGM
+92 
-106 KVNKVIYFDI
+106 
-116 DKDTA
+116 
-121 MKRALGRVTCK
+121 
-132 DCGEIYNTYFDTFLK
+132 
-147 EDECSK
+147 
-153 CGGKLEKRMEENH
+153 KLEKRMEENH

-312 NVLEGNNIK
+312 NVLEENNIK

-433 PNKCEIIDGLNFLEN
+433 PNKCEIIDGLNFLEKW
-448 LIIAK
+448 IIAK

>member
-1 MNVVFIAPPAAGKG
+1 MKYFKTDGIRGVFGASDLSIELILKIGYSFDIFNENKVLIGYDTRYSSKIILQALKYALEISGK
-15 TQATLLRDYYNFY
+15 TVFDYGV
-28 HISTGDVLREIA
+28 IST
-40 ETNTPLG
+40 P
-47 CEIKA
+47 A
-52 LIDNGKLVSDELMA
+52 LEYLTKKKRTIGIMITASHNDFTYNGLKIIYKGHKLDDS
-66 KLLKEKIGSLGNV
+66 LKE
-79 EGIIFDGF
+79 
-87 PRTLE
+87 
-92 QAHMLDEILNEVGM
+92 
-106 KVNKVIYFDI
+106 
-116 DKDTA
+116 
-121 MKRALGRVTCK
+121 
-132 DCGEIYNTYFDTFLK
+132 
-147 EDECSK
+147 
-153 CGGKLEKRMEENH
+153 KLEKRMEENH

-312 NVLEGNNIK
+312 NVLEENNIK

-448 LIIAK
+448 WIIAK

>member
-1 MNVVFIAPPAAGKG
+1 MKYFKTDGIRGVFGASDLSIELILKVGYSFDIFNENKVLIGYDTRYSSKIILQALKYALEISGK
-15 TQATLLRDYYNFY
+15 TVFDYGV
-28 HISTGDVLREIA
+28 IST
-40 ETNTPLG
+40 P
-47 CEIKA
+47 A
-52 LIDNGKLVSDELMA
+52 LEYLTKKKRTIGIMITASHNDFTYNGLKIIYKGHKLDDS
-66 KLLKEKIGSLGNV
+66 LKE
-79 EGIIFDGF
+79 
-87 PRTLE
+87 
-92 QAHMLDEILNEVGM
+92 
-106 KVNKVIYFDI
+106 
-116 DKDTA
+116 
-121 MKRALGRVTCK
+121 
-132 DCGEIYNTYFDTFLK
+132 
-147 EDECSK
+147 
-153 CGGKLEKRMEENH
+153 KLEKRMEENH

-312 NVLEGNNIK
+312 NVLEENNIK

-377 IINLNCIKEYYEVS
+377 IINLNCIKEFYEVS

-448 LIIAK
+448 WIIAK